1 MSENSNHLTNSPPS
15 TQLRYDKLGGWL
27 KFFYVTDI
35 IILVITIAIIFGPMI
50 DILRV
55 LDLVVEYIVNNERL
69 NFEIQLESVFWEV
82 LLIDNLWAI
91 LIFFGIY
98 LLIKRI
104 KFLKKV
110 NHPEIPKKIV
120 KIYWLEFY
128 VQVILKILLAFKV
141 FNYSDYIFSDID
153 EKIEAQ
159 KETLIE
165 MFSLVFLIFFRIL
178 WTSYFK
184 RSKRVL
190 HTYGANA

>member
-1 MSENSNHLTNSPPS
+1 M
-15 TQLRYDKLGGWL
+15 
-27 KFFYVTDI
+27 
-35 IILVITIAIIFGPMI
+35 
-50 DILRV
+50 
-55 LDLVVEYIVNNERL
+55 
-69 NFEIQLESVFWEV
+69 
-82 LLIDNLWAI
+82 AI
-91 LIFFGIY
+91 LIFFGDY

-120 KIYWLEFY
+120 KIYWLEYF
-128 VQVILKILLAFKV
+128 VQVIFIILVVFNV

-153 EKIEAQ
+153 KKIEVQ
-159 KETLIE
+159 KGTLKV
-165 MFSLVFLIFFRIL
+165 MFSLVFLIFFKIL

>member
-15 TQLRYDKLGGWL
+15 TQLRYVKLGGWL

-35 IILVITIAIIFGPMI
+35 IILVITIAVIFGPMI
-50 DILRV
+50 DILRM
-55 LDLVVEYIVNNERL
+55 LDFVVEYLVNNERL

-128 VQVILKILLAFKV
+128 VQVILKILLAFKA

-153 EKIEAQ
+153 ETIEAQ

>member
-1 MSENSNHLTNSPPS
+1 M
-15 TQLRYDKLGGWL
+15 K
-27 KFFYVTDI
+27 
-35 IILVITIAIIFGPMI
+35 
-50 DILRV
+50 
-55 LDLVVEYIVNNERL
+55 
-69 NFEIQLESVFWEV
+69 
-82 LLIDNLWAI
+82 
-91 LIFFGIY
+91 
-98 LLIKRI
+98 
-104 KFLKKV
+104 
-110 NHPEIPKKIV
+110 HPEITKKIV

-128 VQVILKILLAFKV
+128 VQVILNILIVFKV